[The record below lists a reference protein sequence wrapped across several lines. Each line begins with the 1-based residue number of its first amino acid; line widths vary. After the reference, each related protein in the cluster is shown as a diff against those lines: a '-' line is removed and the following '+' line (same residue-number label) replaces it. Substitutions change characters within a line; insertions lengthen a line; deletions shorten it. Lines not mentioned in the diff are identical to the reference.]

1 MPYKTAIHQQH
12 VELVNKFIELN
23 EAVRNNASRENVYRI
38 IDEVIIFTSKHFADE
53 EQLMVE
59 SEYPEIDAHMQMHRE
74 LIDEALKLKKKF
86 DYVEEDMFMEWLNH
100 WPFGR
105 VVAHIQYAD
114 KQLEDY
120 INQKSIKA

>member
-1 MPYKTAIHQQH
+1 VPYKTAIHQQH